1 MKHHLVIR
9 EELGEKATA
18 EQQVTSKSYFTRV
31 PQTADL

>member
-9 EELGEKATA
+9 EELEEEATS
-18 EQQVTSKSYFTRV
+18 EQQVTSNSYFARV